1 MQGVPD
7 PGSAAA
13 EIEFR
18 AVTKR
23 YPGRTTAAVSELSLN
38 VPAGEICVLIGPSGS
53 GKTTAMK
60 MVNRLIDITDG
71 DITIGGQSV
80 RSLDL
85 TELRRGIGYVFQQI
99 GLFPHMSVEDNIG
112 TVPRLLGW
120 DKKRIRSR
128 VGELL
133 ELVGLE
139 QSDAKRYPGQ
149 FSGGQRQR
157 IGVARAMA
165 AGQPIMLMDEPFGA
179 VDPIARDR
187 LQSDFLRLHAEV
199 QKTVIF
205 VTHDIDEAIKMGH
218 RIAIL
223 RDGELVQ
230 YGTPDEI
237 LASPANEFIADFVG
251 ADRGLKRLLLREL
264 RDIELTLANGEADDA
279 ADHRRA
285 HVPARRALDD
295 GHRPGE
301 RAHGAGRGRRATG
314 HRVDG
319 DRWPTSPTSTVRH
332 RGRGLAAHAR
342 SDRAPDRTKRPGH
355 PDLPAGVELRAREPP
370 VLLGLVLQ
378 PLEQHVRAA
387 AHRAHR
393 AHHHRRRHRLRHCV
407 RHRTRGVP
415 LAVGRQP
422 RYGGRSALV
431 YTIPAWPSSSSWC
444 RSPGS
449 RG

>member
-13 EIEFR
+13 AIEFR

-23 YPGRTTAAVSELSLN
+23 YPGREAPAVRELSLS

-71 DITIGGQSV
+71 DITIGEQSV

-120 DKKRIRSR
+120 NKQRIRDR

-187 LQSDFLRLHAEV
+187 LQNDFLRLHAEV
-199 QKTVIF
+199 RKTVIF

-223 RDGELVQ
+223 KDGELVQ
-230 YGTPDEI
+230 YGTPDAI

-264 RDIELTLANGEADDA
+264 RDIELTSLNGGTDDLPTVDERTSLRDA
-279 ADHRRA
+279 LSLMVTRR
-285 HVPARRALDD
+285 VTALTVMGED
-295 GHRPGE
+295 GE
-301 RAHGAGRGRRATG
+301 RRGTVSMETLAHFA
-314 HRVDG
+314 
-319 DRWPTSPTSTVRH
+319 DRDK
-332 RGRGLAAHAR
+332 
-342 SDRAPDRTKRPGH
+342 SDT
-355 PDLPAGVELRAREPP
+355 GVEA
-370 VLLGLVLQ
+370 
-378 PLEQHVRAA
+378 
-387 AHRAHR
+387 
-393 AHHHRRRHRLRHCV
+393 
-407 RHRTRGVP
+407 
-415 LAVGRQP
+415 
-422 RYGGRSALV
+422 
-431 YTIPAWPSSSSWC
+431 
-444 RSPGS
+444 
-449 RG
+449 

>member
-7 PGSAAA
+7 PDTGAVA
-13 EIEFR
+13 IEFR

-23 YPGRTTAAVSELSLN
+23 YPGRSAAAVRELSLS

-60 MVNRLIDITDG
+60 MVNRLIDITEG
-71 DITIGGQSV
+71 DITIGDQSV

-120 DKKRIRSR
+120 PKQRIRDR

-165 AGQPIMLMDEPFGA
+165 ADQPIMLMDEPFGA

-187 LQSDFLRLHAEV
+187 LQNDFLRLHAEV
-199 QKTVIF
+199 RKTVIF

-251 ADRGLKRLLLREL
+251 ADRGLKRLLLRKLAE
-264 RDIELTLANGEADDA
+264 IELAPAANGERDDLPTI
-279 ADHRRA
+279 DEDTCLRD
-285 HVPARRALDD
+285 ALSMMVTQRVSALTVL
-295 GHRPGE
+295 GTGGE
-301 RAHGAGRGRRATG
+301 RRGTVSMESLAHFA
-314 HRVDG
+314 D
-319 DRWPTSPTSTVRH
+319 
-332 RGRGLAAHAR
+332 L
-342 SDRAPDRTKRPGH
+342 DRADTE
-355 PDLPAGVELRAREPP
+355 VEA
-370 VLLGLVLQ
+370 
-378 PLEQHVRAA
+378 
-387 AHRAHR
+387 
-393 AHHHRRRHRLRHCV
+393 
-407 RHRTRGVP
+407 
-415 LAVGRQP
+415 
-422 RYGGRSALV
+422 
-431 YTIPAWPSSSSWC
+431 
-444 RSPGS
+444 
-449 RG
+449 

>member
-13 EIEFR
+13 AIEFR

-23 YPGRTTAAVSELSLN
+23 YPGREAPAWPELSLS
-38 VPAGEICVLIGPSGS
+38 VPAGAICVLIGPSGRAQPP
-53 GKTTAMK
+53 AMK
-60 MVNRLIDITDG
+60 MVNRLIDLPEG
-71 DITIGGQSV
+71 DITIGEQSV

-99 GLFPHMSVEDNIG
+99 GLFPPRSGEDSIG

-120 DKKRIRSR
+120 NKQRVRDR

-165 AGQPIMLMDEPFGA
+165 GGQPIMLMDEPFGA

-187 LQSDFLRLHAEV
+187 LQNDFLRLHAEV
-199 QKTVIF
+199 RKTVIF

-223 RDGELVQ
+223 KDGELVQ
-230 YGTPDEI
+230 YGTPDAI

-264 RDIELTLANGEADDA
+264 RDIELTSLNGGTD
-279 ADHRRA
+279 
-285 HVPARRALDD
+285 
-295 GHRPGE
+295 
-301 RAHGAGRGRRATG
+301 
-314 HRVDG
+314 
-319 DRWPTSPTSTVRH
+319 
-332 RGRGLAAHAR
+332 
-342 SDRAPDRTKRPGH
+342 
-355 PDLPAGVELRAREPP
+355 DLPAVDERTSLCDALSVMVNRRVAALAVIGEDGERRGTVSMETLAHFADRDKSDTGVEA
-370 VLLGLVLQ
+370 
-378 PLEQHVRAA
+378 
-387 AHRAHR
+387 
-393 AHHHRRRHRLRHCV
+393 
-407 RHRTRGVP
+407 
-415 LAVGRQP
+415 
-422 RYGGRSALV
+422 
-431 YTIPAWPSSSSWC
+431 
-444 RSPGS
+444 
-449 RG
+449 